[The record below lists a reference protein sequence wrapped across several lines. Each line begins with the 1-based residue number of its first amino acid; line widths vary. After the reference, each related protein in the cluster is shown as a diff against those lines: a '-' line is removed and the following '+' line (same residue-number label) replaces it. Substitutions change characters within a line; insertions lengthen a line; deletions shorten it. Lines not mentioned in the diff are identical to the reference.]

1 MQQTVAQS
9 VARPL
14 IYNYGLARA
23 PKSHI
28 GLYNLTT
35 PLVSR

>member
-14 IYNYGLARA
+14 IYNYGLAGE

-28 GLYNLTT
+28 GFYNLTT
-35 PLVSR
+35 PLLSR